1 MHEFEI
7 IKKFFFPIS
16 KKNKS
21 ALKLNDDVFFDKK
34 KGLVISIDTYNEGY
48 HFLNFKRPDLVIKKI
63 IRSSISDL
71 ICKGVLPKF
80 YFISGSGNKK
90 SFSKKNL
97 LAISKSLN
105 QEQKK
110 YSIFLCGGDTTF
122 SNKLSF
128 SVTSIGYAKN
138 IIYRNKA
145 KLNDDIYVTGNL
157 GDSYLGLKLLRNKTN
172 VKKKDKIFFID
183 KYYKPKL
190 PLNLTQYLLKIA
202 NSSIDVSDGLIDDL
216 YKMINRQNLSFHL
229 FENKIPVSKNLNNLI
244 KKQKLNKINLVSK
257 GDDYQ
262 VLFTADLNKA
272 RIIQKASKTTR
283 IKITK
288 IGKIVSGKDKSLVF
302 DEKGKQIQAKSRGY
316 IHRF

>member
-80 YFISGSGNKK
+80 YFLSGSGNKK

-97 LAISKSLN
+97 LAISKSLK

-110 YSIFLCGGDTTF
+110 YNIFLCGGDTTF

-128 SVTSIGYAKN
+128 SVTSVGFAKN
-138 IIYRNKA
+138 IIFRNKA

-157 GDSYLGLKLLRNKTN
+157 GDSYIGLQKQIYFYKTN
-172 VKKKDKIFFID
+172 
-183 KYYKPKL
+183 
-190 PLNLTQYLLKIA
+190 
-202 NSSIDVSDGLIDDL
+202 
-216 YKMINRQNLSFHL
+216 
-229 FENKIPVSKNLNNLI
+229 
-244 KKQKLNKINLVSK
+244 
-257 GDDYQ
+257 
-262 VLFTADLNKA
+262 
-272 RIIQKASKTTR
+272 
-283 IKITK
+283 
-288 IGKIVSGKDKSLVF
+288 
-302 DEKGKQIQAKSRGY
+302 
-316 IHRF
+316 